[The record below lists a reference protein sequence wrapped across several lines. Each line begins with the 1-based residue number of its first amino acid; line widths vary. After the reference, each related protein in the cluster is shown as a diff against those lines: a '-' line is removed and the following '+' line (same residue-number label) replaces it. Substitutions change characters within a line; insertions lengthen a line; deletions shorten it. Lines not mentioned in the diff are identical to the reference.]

1 MESINVLCITQAR
14 VNSTRLPRKVLLPLG
29 NSTILGIHLA
39 RLKAA
44 KKVDKL
50 VVATTFEEGS
60 EEILKVS
67 ESLGVSGHQGSLD
80 NVLDR
85 FYQIAKLY
93 QPRYV
98 VRVTSDCPL
107 IDPTLVD
114 EVIDQ
119 VVKGDFDYYANI
131 ITEDYPDGQDVEVFT
146 FDTLQKAWQEA
157 TAKSDLE
164 HVTPFIRNN
173 CDVKGGS
180 LFRGGDHVAP
190 VNYNHVRMT
199 IDEPSDLEMMSWLIN
214 EKGINL
220 TWQEYVQF
228 MMEHPEA
235 LVNARI
241 IRNEGYLKS
250 LNKDKSNG

>member
-1 MESINVLCITQAR
+1 MESIKVLCITQAR
-14 VNSTRLPRKVLLPLG
+14 VNSTRLPRKVLLPLV
-29 NSTILGIHLA
+29 NSTILGTHLK
-39 RLKAA
+39 RLKQARN
-44 KKVDKL
+44 VDKL

-60 EEILKVS
+60 EEILKIS
-67 ESLGVSGHQGSLD
+67 KSLGVSGHKGSVD

-85 FYQIAKLY
+85 FYQIANLY
-93 QPRYV
+93 QPEYV

-107 IDPTLVD
+107 IDPALVD
-114 EVIDQ
+114 EVISQ
-119 VVKGDFDYYANI
+119 AVNGEFDYYANI

-146 FDTLQKAWQEA
+146 FDSLEKAWQEA
-157 TAKSDLE
+157 TTKSDLE

-180 LFRGGDHVAP
+180 FFKGGDHVAP

-214 EKGINL
+214 EKGIDL

-235 LVNARI
+235 LVNSSI